1 MSFLYIT
8 WMWPR
13 YQENKQNTKQNRTK
27 QNEQLKN
34 KNKTHELLGVFF
46 FFQIQTTMQYKD
58 CSTRV

>member
-46 FFQIQTTMQYKD
+46 FFSDSNHNAI
-58 CSTRV
+58 